1 MQTFYWVAKSA
12 GFSSAAKALGLPKST
27 VSRHIGLLE
36 ARLGARLVERT
47 TRRIALTELGQLY
60 LAHCE
65 RVMAD
70 AEEAERAVTA
80 YTGEPRGLLRVGV
93 PVTFARAF
101 LAPLLPEFCRKY
113 PQLKLELV
121 LGGALLDPLES
132 VLDVV
137 IHVGRLQDSTYMV
150 RKLGSMP
157 QNLYASRDYLRK
169 YGAPEKLGDL
179 AAHQVIMISRS
190 PRGMRWKLRK
200 GENGP
205 FEEVRL
211 DPRLVVADPVIA
223 FQTAE
228 AGLGVAMLPEFL
240 ASRSKKLERVLIEW
254 RPSEVE
260 FFAIYPAR
268 RLAAPKVRVF
278 LEELQANLSLE
289 LLVEDDGI
297 ARRAVRH

>member
-1 MQTFYWVAKSA
+1 
-12 GFSSAAKALGLPKST
+12 
-27 VSRHIGLLE
+27 
-36 ARLGARLVERT
+36 
-47 TRRIALTELGQLY
+47 
-60 LAHCE
+60 
-65 RVMAD
+65 
-70 AEEAERAVTA
+70 
-80 YTGEPRGLLRVGV
+80 
-93 PVTFARAF
+93 
-101 LAPLLPEFCRKY
+101 
-113 PQLKLELV
+113 
-121 LGGALLDPLES
+121 
-132 VLDVV
+132 
-137 IHVGRLQDSTYMV
+137 MV

-169 YGAPEKLGDL
+169 HGTPETLADL

-240 ASRSKKLERVLIEW
+240 ASRSKKLERVLMEW
-254 RPSEVE
+254 RPADVE
-260 FFAIYPAR
+260 FFALYPAR

-278 LEELQANLSLE
+278 LEELQADLSLD
-289 LLVEDDGI
+289 LLVEDDGV
-297 ARRAVRH
+297 AR